1 MADKSPRKPGGKK
14 PRQAQ
19 RETNSQ
25 EAHAQARERVAP
37 VRGGGPGP
45 SVTRPV
51 GCWYGD
57 PQHQP
62 RMGWCPLSCNG
73 PLTHSERAGNGDQHV
88 YCEAH
93 AYWRRKTIRL
103 PLVRRVRPGELAN
116 PSDPASATTPRT
128 TLPRGFAVA

>member
-1 MADKSPRKPGGKK
+1 MADKAPRKPGGKK

-25 EAHAQARERVAP
+25 DAHAPAPERVGP
-37 VRGGGPGP
+37 VRDDGPAP
-45 SVTRPV
+45 SVTPPV
-51 GCWYGD
+51 GWWYGD

-62 RMGWCPLSCNG
+62 RIGWCPPSCHG
-73 PLTHSERAGNGDQHV
+73 PVTHSERAGNGDQHV

-93 AYWRRKTIRL
+93 AHWRRKTIRL
-103 PLVRRVRPGELAN
+103 PLLRRLRSGERPD

-128 TLPRGFAVA
+128 TLALGVAVA